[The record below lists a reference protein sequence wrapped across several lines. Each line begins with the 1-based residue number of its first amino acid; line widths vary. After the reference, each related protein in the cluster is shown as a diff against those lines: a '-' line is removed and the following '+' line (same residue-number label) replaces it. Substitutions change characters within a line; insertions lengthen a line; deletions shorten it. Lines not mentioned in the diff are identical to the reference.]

1 MTRRSAMAALVLLV
15 GCTAAER
22 LPPPPTGV
30 AAIGVA
36 PVENKTGNKLVV
48 SGDSYVAK
56 FIGMEKRTVPDV
68 LEKELEKALVERG
81 FPAGG
86 SSSPKLKVVL
96 RRFEPD
102 IPQLAWV
109 SVSLT
114 ATLADPDGTVR
125 WTGERSSWF
134 VSTLGS
140 PSIESAYD
148 TAAKTIAR
156 QLVDGWEPKGQ

>member
-1 MTRRSAMAALVLLV
+1 MAALVLLV

-30 AAIGVA
+30 ASVGVA

-56 FIGMEKRTVPDV
+56 WIGWEKKTVPDV
-68 LEKELEKALVERG
+68 LAKELETALTDRG
-81 FPAGG
+81 FSAGG

-96 RRFEPD
+96 KRFEPD
-102 IPQLAWV
+102 LPQLAWV
-109 SVSLT
+109 NVSLT

-125 WTGERSSWF
+125 WSGERSSWM
-134 VSTLGS
+134 VSTSGS
-140 PSIESAYD
+140 PSIESAYSL
-148 TAAKTIAR
+148 AARTIAR
-156 QLVDGWEPKGQ
+156 QLVEGWEPKSQ

>member
-1 MTRRSAMAALVLLV
+1 MMRRFGMAALVLLV

-68 LEKELEKALVERG
+68 LGEGAREGARRRASRRAAARRRSSRSYSGV
-81 FPAGG
+81 
-86 SSSPKLKVVL
+86 SSPT
-96 RRFEPD
+96 
-102 IPQLAWV
+102 
-109 SVSLT
+109 S
-114 ATLADPDGTVR
+114 
-125 WTGERSSWF
+125 RSSP
-134 VSTLGS
+134 G
-140 PSIESAYD
+140 
-148 TAAKTIAR
+148 
-156 QLVDGWEPKGQ
+156 